1 MGFCPFKTQNRN
13 LTLPPPSAPHTHT
26 LAPHTTNLLL
36 STVTMESVDVADK
49 AEKKVSPEE
58 KVTYKLVRVGG
69 DDMSVMTV
77 PGEKELS
84 DFAARFPFIA
94 ARFDK

>member
-1 MGFCPFKTQNRN
+1 
-13 LTLPPPSAPHTHT
+13 
-26 LAPHTTNLLL
+26 
-36 STVTMESVDVADK
+36 MESVDDAMVGSK

-69 DDMSVMTV
+69 DDKSVMTV
-77 PGEKELS
+77 PGEKELK
-84 DFAARFPFIA
+84 DFAARFPSIA